1 MPCLPGHRSARLRPL
16 IILAEVAA
24 FVFAL
29 SLIALSHPSLTIW
42 LVAVLSLLLHTI
54 LFYRLGRISESAR
67 SGPSPGFIDDLRQ
80 MLTGGSDKEFQGP
93 DLPEA
98 GG

>member
-24 FVFAL
+24 FVFLL
-29 SLIALSHPSLTIW
+29 SLIALSDPSVAIW
-42 LVAVLSLLLHTI
+42 LVAVISLLLHTI

-67 SGPSPGFIDDLRQ
+67 SGPSPNFIDDLRQ
-80 MLTGGSDKEFQGP
+80 MLMVGPEQGP
-93 DLPEA
+93 DLP
-98 GG
+98 